1 MRSRIPLLFALS
13 IITGCAGDYDNPF
26 ANSGST
32 TAPPADAEIA
42 FLSVPSGGVA
52 HDLFS
57 ADESGSPIT
66 RLTICNR
73 EGRPCDVL
81 ETAFS
86 PERARLMLR
95 RRTQDTN
102 ADGRLSAADGESL
115 VFTDLARGTEQIL
128 VEGTQHVSGVD
139 WGPAGSR
146 IVYSALGEGNRED
159 MFVMDPNGSN
169 GDRLTATADVDER
182 RPRIDPTGS
191 VAIYERIEGSGKG
204 RIFLYANQTAQQAVT
219 QGGAGTERLTG
230 TPYTVGGD
238 ADPDYAPDG
247 RTIVF
252 RRLTSTG
259 NGGLG
264 NWDLMTVKPD
274 GTDLRV
280 VAGGPGYRGAADWG
294 PLGIVFTETDG
305 TGQVRVVVI
314 GNDGTRRTPVTA
326 VAASL
331 LQYPRW
337 LP

>member
-1 MRSRIPLLFALS
+1 
-13 IITGCAGDYDNPF
+13 
-26 ANSGST
+26 
-32 TAPPADAEIA
+32 
-42 FLSVPSGGVA
+42 
-52 HDLFS
+52 
-57 ADESGSPIT
+57 
-66 RLTICNR
+66 
-73 EGRPCDVL
+73 
-81 ETAFS
+81 
-86 PERARLMLR
+86 
-95 RRTQDTN
+95 
-102 ADGRLSAADGESL
+102 
-115 VFTDLARGTEQIL
+115 
-128 VEGTQHVSGVD
+128 VSGVD

-146 IVYSALGEGNRED
+146 VVYSALGEGNRED

-169 GDRLTATADVDER
+169 ADRLTATADIDER
-182 RPRIDPTGS
+182 RPRIDPSGS

-204 RIFLYANQTAQQAVT
+204 RIFLYASQTAQQAVT
-219 QGGAGTERLTG
+219 QGGEGTERLTG

-294 PLGIVFTETDG
+294 PLGIVFTESDA
-305 TGQVRVVVI
+305 TGQLRVVVI
-314 GNDGTRRTPVTA
+314 GNDGTRRVPVTA
-326 VAASL
+326 AAASG
-331 LQYPRW
+331 LQFPRW

>member
-1 MRSRIPLLFALS
+1 MRSRLPLSLLLLTAA
-13 IITGCAGDYDNPF
+13 CAGNYDNPF

-42 FLSVPSGGVA
+42 FLSVPSGGA
-52 HDLFS
+52 ARDLF
-57 ADESGSPIT
+57 AVDESGTPVT
-66 RLTICNR
+66 RLTACNR

-102 ADGRLSAADGESL
+102 GDGRLSAADGESL
-115 VFTDLARGTEQIL
+115 VFVDLSRGTESIL
-128 VEGTQHVSGVD
+128 IQGSEHVSGVD

-146 IVYSALGEGNRED
+146 VVYSAVGEGGRED
-159 MFVMDPNGSN
+159 MFVMDPNGGN
-169 GDRLTATADVDER
+169 ANRLTATADIDER
-182 RPRIDPTGS
+182 RPRIDPSGS
-191 VAIYERIEGSGKG
+191 VAIYERIEGTGKG
-204 RIFLYANQTAQQAVT
+204 RIFLYASQTAQQAVT
-219 QGGAGTERLTG
+219 QGGPGTERLAG

-264 NWDLMTVKPD
+264 NWDIMTVKPD

-280 VAGGPGYRGAADWG
+280 LAGGPGFRGAPDYG
-294 PLGIVFTETDG
+294 PLGVVFAETDPVSNA
-305 TGQVRVVVI
+305 VRIVVI
-314 GNDGTRRTPVTA
+314 GNDGARRVPITTA
-326 VAASL
+326 AGSG
-331 LQYPRW
+331 LQFPRW